1 MWVLEDL
8 MAAEKLLT
16 EASCKAAKPKQN
28 MYYLN
33 DGGGLRLRI
42 KPNGS
47 RSWIYRFRLDG
58 KENTNSLGTY
68 PQVSLLI
75 ARMKLAEAKQHV
87 VKGDNPS
94 TANRIAKANQIIKG
108 EATFGAIAREWL
120 AHNESE
126 WSSHYYERNTGL
138 LKRYLLPDLE
148 RMPIDSIKEAYLYT
162 IIKAAYDK
170 GTKESARRARGIA
183 AQIFTFARATHRGAT
198 NPARDM
204 ADNPYFKK
212 PPVKHFSALPQN
224 KVGELIKALNVTGIG
239 QKLDVKTVCA
249 LRLALYT
256 GLRDNSIRGALW
268 CEIDFD
274 NAVWTIPSTRMK
286 SGREHQVPLPSQAVT
301 ALLSI
306 QPLTNHD
313 SDSYIFP
320 SRGKHQIMSENTLR
334 LALHRLGFKVTA
346 HGLRSLI
353 TDVLNE
359 NGFNPDAIER
369 QLDHAE
375 KNKIRRAYLRSNF
388 MEERVRMMQWFS
400 DWCDTQANGKKRKNV
415 TQLRNAA

>member
-1 MWVLEDL
+1 

-16 EASCKAAKPKQN
+16 EASCKAAKAKAKL
-28 MYYLN
+28 YYLN
-33 DGGGLRLRI
+33 DGAGLRLRI
-42 KPNGS
+42 RPDGS
-47 RSWIYRFRLDG
+47 RTWIYRYRLGG
-58 KENTNSLGTY
+58 KEMSSGLGAY
-68 PQVSLLI
+68 PKVTLQI
-75 ARMKLAEAKQHV
+75 ARAKIDEARQHV
-87 VKGDNPS
+87 AKGDNPS
-94 TANRIAKANQIIKG
+94 TANRIAKANQITKG

-120 AHNESE
+120 AHNQSE
-126 WSSHYYERNTGL
+126 WSAHYYERNDGL

-148 RMPIDSIKEAYLYT
+148 RMPIDSIKEAYLYS
-162 IIKAAYDK
+162 IIKTAYDK

-183 AQIFTFARATHRGAT
+183 AQIFSYARATHRGVI

-224 KVGELIKALNVTGIG
+224 KVGELINALNVTGIN

-249 LRLALYT
+249 LRLALYS
-256 GLRDNSIRGALW
+256 GLRDNSIRGSQW
-268 CEIDFD
+268 SEIDFD

-286 SGREHQVPLPSQAVT
+286 SGREHQVPLPSQAIA

-306 QPLTNHD
+306 KPLTWRD
-313 SDSYIFP
+313 AESYIFP
-320 SRGKHQIMSENTLR
+320 GRGKHKIMSENTLR
-334 LALHRLGFKVTA
+334 LALHRLGFIVTA

-369 QLDHAE
+369 QLDHVE

-388 MEERVRMMQWFS
+388 MDERIKMMQWFA
-400 DWCDTQANGKKRKNV
+400 DWCDAQSVGKKINNV
-415 TQLRNAA
+415 RELRVAA

>member
-1 MWVLEDL
+1 

-16 EASCKAAKPKQN
+16 EAACKTAKAKAKL
-28 MYYLN
+28 YYLN
-33 DGGGLRLRI
+33 DGAGLRLRI
-42 KPNGS
+42 RPDGS
-47 RSWIYRFRLDG
+47 RTWIYRYRLGG
-58 KENTNSLGTY
+58 KEMSSGLGAY
-68 PQVSLLI
+68 PKVTLQI
-75 ARMKLAEAKQHV
+75 ARAKIEDARQHV
-87 VKGDNPS
+87 AKGDNPS
-94 TANRIAKANQIIKG
+94 TANRIAKANQITKG

-120 AHNESE
+120 AHNQSE
-126 WSSHYYERNTGL
+126 WSAHYYERNDGL
-138 LKRYLLPDLE
+138 LRRYLLPDLE
-148 RMPIDSIKEAYLYT
+148 RMPIDSIKEVYLYS
-162 IIKAAYDK
+162 IIKTAYDK

-183 AQIFTFARATHRGAT
+183 AQIFSYARATHRGVI

-224 KVGELIKALNVTGIG
+224 KVGELINALNVTGIN

-256 GLRDNSIRGALW
+256 GLRDNSIRGSQW
-268 CEIDFD
+268 SEIDFD

-286 SGREHQVPLPSQAVT
+286 SGREHQVPLPSQAIV

-306 QPLTNHD
+306 KSLTYRD
-313 SDSYIFP
+313 AESYIFP
-320 SRGKHQIMSENTLR
+320 GRGKHKIMSENTLR
-334 LALHRLGFKVTA
+334 LALHRLGFIVTA

-388 MEERVRMMQWFS
+388 MDERIKMMQWFA
-400 DWCDTQANGKKRKNV
+400 DWCDAQSTGKKVKNV
-415 TQLRNAA
+415 TQLRVAA

>member
-1 MWVLEDL
+1 

-16 EASCKAAKPKQN
+16 EASCKAAKAKAKL
-28 MYYLN
+28 YYLN
-33 DGGGLRLRI
+33 DGAGLRLRI
-42 KPNGS
+42 RPDGS
-47 RSWIYRFRLDG
+47 RTWIYRYRLGG
-58 KENTNSLGTY
+58 KEMSSGLGAY
-68 PQVSLLI
+68 PKVTLQI
-75 ARMKLAEAKQHV
+75 ARAKIDEARQHV
-87 VKGDNPS
+87 AKGDNPS
-94 TANRIAKANQIIKG
+94 TVNRVAKANQITKG

-126 WSSHYYERNTGL
+126 WSAHYYERNDGL

-162 IIKAAYDK
+162 IIKASYDK

-183 AQIFTFARATHRGAT
+183 AQIFSYARATHRGT
-198 NPARDM
+198 INPARDM

-224 KVGELIKALNVTGIG
+224 KVGDLINALNVTGTD
-239 QKLDVKTVCA
+239 QKLDAKTVCA

-268 CEIDFD
+268 GEIDFE
-274 NAVWTIPSTRMK
+274 NATWTIPTTRMK
-286 SGREHQVPLPSQAVT
+286 SGREHQVPLPSQAIS

-306 QPLTNHD
+306 KPLTYRD
-313 SDSYIFP
+313 SNSYIFP
-320 SRGKHQIMSENTLR
+320 GRGKHKIMSENTLR
-334 LALHRLGFKVTA
+334 LALHRLGFVVTA

-359 NGFNPDAIER
+359 NRFNPDAIER

-388 MEERVRMMQWFS
+388 MDERIKMMQWFA
-400 DWCDTQANGKKRKNV
+400 DWCDAKATGNQMNANV
-415 TQLRNAA
+415 TSLRAA

>member
-1 MWVLEDL
+1 

-16 EASCKAAKPKQN
+16 EASCKAAKPKQH

-148 RMPIDSIKEAYLYT
+148 RMPIDSIVEAYLYT
-162 IIKAAYDK
+162 IIKTAYDK

-224 KVGELIKALNVTGIG
+224 KVGELIKALNVTSIG

-268 CEIDFD
+268 GEIDFD

-286 SGREHQVPLPSQAVT
+286 SGREHQVPLPSQAIS
-301 ALLSI
+301 ALMSI
-306 QPLTNHD
+306 KPLTHRD
-313 SDSYIFP
+313 GDSYIFP
-320 SRGKHQIMSENTLR
+320 SRGKHKIMSENTLR

-375 KNKIRRAYLRSNF
+375 KNRIRRAYLRSNF
-388 MEERVRMMQWFS
+388 MDERIKMMQWFA
-400 DWCDTQANGKKRKNV
+400 DWCDAQSKGTKLNRV
-415 TQLRNAA
+415 TKLKIAA

>member
-1 MWVLEDL
+1 

-16 EASCKAAKPKQN
+16 EASCKAAKPKAKL
-28 MYYLN
+28 YYLN
-33 DGGGLRLRI
+33 DGAGLRLRI
-42 KPNGS
+42 RPDGS
-47 RSWIYRFRLDG
+47 RTWIYRYRLGG
-58 KENTNSLGTY
+58 KEMSSGLGAY
-68 PQVSLLI
+68 PKVTLQI
-75 ARMKLAEAKQHV
+75 ARVKIEEARQHV
-87 VKGDNPS
+87 SKGDNPS
-94 TANRIAKANQIIKG
+94 TANRIAKANQITKG

-120 AHNESE
+120 AHNKSE
-126 WSSHYYERNTGL
+126 WSSHYYERNDGL

-183 AQIFTFARATHRGAT
+183 AQIFSYARATHRGT
-198 NPARDM
+198 INPARDM

-224 KVGELIKALNVTGIG
+224 KVGDLINALNVTGIN
-239 QKLDVKTVCA
+239 QKLDIKTVCA

-256 GLRDNSIRGALW
+256 GLRDNSIRGSQW
-268 CEIDFD
+268 SEIDFD

-286 SGREHQVPLPSQAVT
+286 SGREHQVPLPSQAIV

-306 QPLTNHD
+306 KPLTYRD
-313 SDSYIFP
+313 AESYIFP
-320 SRGKHQIMSENTLR
+320 GRGKHKIMSENTLR
-334 LALHRLGFKVTA
+334 LALHRLGFIVTA

-388 MEERVRMMQWFS
+388 MDERIKMMQWFA
-400 DWCDTQANGKKRKNV
+400 DWCDAQSTGKKVKNV
-415 TQLRNAA
+415 TQLRVAA

>member
-1 MWVLEDL
+1 

-16 EASCKAAKPKQN
+16 EASCKAAKPRQD

-68 PQVSLLI
+68 PQISLQI
-75 ARMKLAEAKQHV
+75 ARTKLAEGKQHV

-108 EATFGAIAREWL
+108 EATFGAIAKEWL
-120 AHNESE
+120 NHNQSE
-126 WSSHYYERNTGL
+126 WSAHYYERNEGL

-148 RMPIDSIKEAYLYT
+148 KMPIDSIKEAYLYS

-183 AQIFTFARATHRGAT
+183 AQIFSYARATHRGSI

-224 KVGELIKALNVTGIG
+224 KVGDLINALNVTGAS

-256 GLRDNSIRGALW
+256 GLRDNSIRGAQW
-268 CEIDFD
+268 SEIDFD

-286 SGREHQVPLPSQAVT
+286 SGREHQVPLPSQAIS

-306 QPLTNHD
+306 KPLTFRD
-313 SDSYIFP
+313 ADSYVFP
-320 SRGKHQIMSENTLR
+320 GRGKHEIMSENTLR
-334 LALHRLGFKVTA
+334 LALHRLGFIVTA

-388 MEERVRMMQWFS
+388 IDERVKMMQWFA
-400 DWCDTQANGKKRKNV
+400 DWCDAQANGMKRTNV
-415 TQLRNAA
+415 KLLRSAA

>member
-1 MWVLEDL
+1 

-16 EASCKAAKPKQN
+16 EASCKAAKPKQD

-75 ARMKLAEAKQHV
+75 ARMKLAEAKEHV

-120 AHNESE
+120 AHNKSE

-183 AQIFTFARATHRGAT
+183 AQIFTFARATHRGTT

-268 CEIDFD
+268 REIDLD

-286 SGREHQVPLPSQAVT
+286 SGREHQVPLPSQAVS
-301 ALLSI
+301 ALMSI
-306 QPLTNHD
+306 KPLTNHD

-320 SRGKHQIMSENTLR
+320 SRGKHKIMSENTLR

>member
-1 MWVLEDL
+1 

-16 EASCKAAKPKQN
+16 EAACKAAKAKAKL
-28 MYYLN
+28 YYLN
-33 DGGGLRLRI
+33 DGAGLRLRI
-42 KPNGS
+42 RPDGS
-47 RSWIYRFRLDG
+47 RTWIYRYRLGG
-58 KENTNSLGTY
+58 KEMSSGLGAY
-68 PQVSLLI
+68 PKVTLQI
-75 ARMKLAEAKQHV
+75 ARAKIEDARQHV
-87 VKGDNPS
+87 AKGDNPS
-94 TANRIAKANQIIKG
+94 TANRIAKANQITKG

-120 AHNESE
+120 AHNQSE
-126 WSSHYYERNTGL
+126 WSAHYYERNDGL
-138 LKRYLLPDLE
+138 LRRYLLPDLE

-183 AQIFTFARATHRGAT
+183 AQIFSYARATHRGT
-198 NPARDM
+198 INPARDM

-224 KVGELIKALNVTGIG
+224 KVGELIKALDVTGIS

-268 CEIDFD
+268 REIDFD

-286 SGREHQVPLPSQAVT
+286 SGREHQVPLPSQAIA

-306 QPLTNHD
+306 KPLTYRD
-313 SDSYIFP
+313 SDSFIFP
-320 SRGKHQIMSENTLR
+320 GRGKHKIMSENTLR
-334 LALHRLGFKVTA
+334 LALHRLGFVVTA

-359 NGFNPDAIER
+359 NRFNPDAIER

-388 MEERVRMMQWFS
+388 IDERVKMMQWFA
-400 DWCDTQANGKKRKNV
+400 DWCDDRANGIKRTNV
-415 TQLRNAA
+415 KQLRNAA

>member
-1 MWVLEDL
+1 

-16 EASCKAAKPKQN
+16 EASCKAAKPKQTI
-28 MYYLN
+28 YYLN

-42 KPNGS
+42 KSNGS

-58 KENTNSLGTY
+58 KENTSSLGTY
-68 PQVSLLI
+68 PQVSLQI
-75 ARMKLAEAKQHV
+75 ARTKLAEAKQHV
-87 VKGDNPS
+87 AKGDNPS

-108 EATFGAIAREWL
+108 KATFGAIAKEWL
-120 AHNESE
+120 NHNESE
-126 WSSHYYERNTGL
+126 WSAHYLERNTGL

-148 RMPIDSIKEAYLYT
+148 RLPIDSIKEAYLYT
-162 IIKAAYDK
+162 IIKTAYDK
-170 GTKESARRARGIA
+170 GTKESARRARGLA
-183 AQIFTFARATHRGAT
+183 AQIFSYARATHRGST

-212 PPVKHFSALPQN
+212 PTVVHFSALPQN
-224 KVGELIKALNVTGIG
+224 KVGELISKLNVTGVKQI
-239 QKLDVKTVCA
+239 LDVKTVCA

-256 GLRDNSIRGALW
+256 GLRDSSIRGAKW
-268 CEIDFD
+268 SEIDFD
-274 NAVWTIPSTRMK
+274 NAIWTIPSARMK
-286 SGREHQVPLPSQAVT
+286 SGREHSVPLPKQALD
-301 ALLSI
+301 ALETI
-306 QPLTNHD
+306 KPLTHRD
-313 SDSYIFP
+313 EKSYIFP
-320 SRGKHQIMSENTLR
+320 GRGKHKVMSENTLR

-375 KNKIRRAYLRSNF
+375 KNKVRRAYLRSNF
-388 MEERVRMMQWFS
+388 IDERTKMMQWFA
-400 DWCDTQANGKKRKNV
+400 DWCDAQSTGKKQSNV
-415 TQLRNAA
+415 TQLRSAA

>member
-1 MWVLEDL
+1 